1 MVFATCIFLLTILN
15 YKSNKLIQLQYLVIF
30 LELDK
35 LYGEIESSIIQ
46 EEIQIMI
53 KLSELI
59 TQHWIGDLYVILKL
73 IAELDW

>member
-1 MVFATCIFLLTILN
+1 ML
-15 YKSNKLIQLQYLVIF
+15 

-35 LYGEIESSIIQ
+35 LYGEVESSIIQ

-59 TQHWIGDLYVILKL
+59 TRHWIGDVHEILKL
-73 IAELDW
+73 IAELDWYV

>member
-1 MVFATCIFLLTILN
+1 ML
-15 YKSNKLIQLQYLVIF
+15 

-35 LYGEIESSIIQ
+35 LFGEVESSIIQ

-59 TQHWIGDLYVILKL
+59 TRHWIGDVHEILKL
-73 IAELDW
+73 IAELDWYVRKLNMIMIGNDSKKSV